1 MTEPTLDAFP
11 ARTAE
16 KLRFADTD
24 QHGHVTNAV
33 FAVFFQNARLEVL
46 REHRVPPA
54 DGLVILARLDIAFL
68 SELHWPGEVTVGTRV
83 DRIGRASLQL
93 AQAIFSSGRCCAAAT
108 STCVLVDRASRRPM
122 PWPEHTIAA
131 LSALVPATSAVEV
144 DEPASP
150 PPQQAAFAR

>member
-11 ARTAE
+11 VRTAE

-33 FAVFFQNARLEVL
+33 FAVCFQNARLELL
-46 REHRVPPA
+46 RERGLPAA
-54 DGLVILARLDIAFL
+54 DGMVILARLDIAFL
-68 SELHWPGEVTVGTRV
+68 SELYWPGDVIVGTRV

-108 STCVLVDRASRRPM
+108 STCVLVDGASRRSM
-122 PWPEHTIAA
+122 PWPENTIAA
-131 LSALVPATSAVEV
+131 LSALMPAQSAVAL
-144 DEPASP
+144 DERAASP
-150 PPQQAAFAR
+150 LQQGVLAR

>member
-11 ARTAE
+11 VRTAE

-33 FAVFFQNARLEVL
+33 FAVCFQNARLEVL
-46 REHRVPPA
+46 RERDLPPA

-68 SELHWPGEVTVGTRV
+68 SELHWPGDVTVGTRAE
-83 DRIGRASLQL
+83 RIGRASLQL
-93 AQAIFSSGRCCAAAT
+93 GQAIFSSGRCCAVAT
-108 STCVLVDRASRRPM
+108 STCVLVDRASRRSM

-131 LSALVPATSAVEV
+131 LGALMPAQSAVEL
-144 DEPASP
+144 EERAASLP
-150 PPQQAAFAR
+150 HQGVLAR